1 MRNFTAGEERNTEHR
16 GTAVGGQTRPRPLFG
31 NYQTGFSLTVT
42 HISSRSSPPPLFE
55 AVSPTPPFF
64 VNAFNYPLGWK
75 GHRSS
80 QCRCPEVCWQFWNYC
95 AKSGFGPLFRPRV
108 ESLFCIF
115 FQTATTTLRVCRESE
130 AVKRKRR
137 VGGSGWLGAIGWES
151 VLGLVIE
158 DHQDVTSTS
167 RVPHIST
174 FPPNIFYPT
183 APLLVLR

>member
-16 GTAVGGQTRPRPLFG
+16 GTAVGGQTRPRPFMLNKKLFG

-42 HISSRSSPPPLFE
+42 HISSCSSPPPLFE

-80 QCRCPEVCWQFWNYC
+80 RCRCPEVRWQFWNYC

-108 ESLFCIF
+108 ESLFYIF
-115 FQTATTTLRVCRESE
+115 FQTATTTLRICRESE
-130 AVKRKRR
+130 AVKRKRL
-137 VGGSGWLGAIGWES
+137 GGGRLGWLEAIGWES
-151 VLGLVIE
+151 V
-158 DHQDVTSTS
+158 H
-167 RVPHIST
+167 
-174 FPPNIFYPT
+174 
-183 APLLVLR
+183 